1 MHTELLCIYKNRQ
14 RLRLNQA
21 ANDDM
26 LAICHPIL
34 KHSSYFFRVIW
45 KKYSKFAIDQ
55 VFLPHPI
62 PKPHAYMLN
71 FWDWRLPTFT
81 QP

>member
-1 MHTELLCIYKNRQ
+1 MYTELLCIYKNRQ

-21 ANDDM
+21 ANKVM

-45 KKYSKFAIDQ
+45 KNYSKFAIDQ

-62 PKPHAYMLN
+62 PKPHAYMLD
-71 FWDWRLPTFT
+71 FWDWRLPKFT